1 MFLAIILKTITG
13 VIYHI
18 YIYMYM
24 YRQIVNP
31 ITGRKVNINGN
42 LGTEIIRNY
51 LNQIGGHDGP
61 CGLNSTTRRCKKS
74 ASWDRENCEIKNGR
88 CKNIKN
94 PKKKLTKIN
103 KQKKLVTQQKEVK
116 TKKVK
121 REIVKKESKTT
132 VNLNCNDF
140 ATNKGKKC
148 PNCCSQHYDKCKWVS
163 RQPKGKGCQ
172 NKESLVVRTE
182 KKTKPK
188 KIKEVEEDLPVT
200 TNITRIEY
208 PELSRREINEVVA
221 SIERYIQYHSGYGGH
236 YLSRQKKKERKNRYL
251 ENKNTKKTM
260 ERCQTHKLPKMP
272 KLRGNYKMVSI
283 AGPVGLDY
291 IQFKNTEIFLFP
303 EKHQFG
309 VDEDRI
315 KRVKYDKYHIPIVEV
330 YQAITDSNLCVDIYH
345 EDLRFRQ
352 KILEGGKELKY
363 QNMEDARGKYASYT
377 SIIDNYGY
385 GKYAYNWGAK
395 PENLRNTF
403 FHYGEFR
410 TSISSNFAIWDLL
423 QKIDSW
429 SGRINPALE
438 NTGLTLNALNTLRL
452 NYLSTPRIIAK
463 LAEAYCLRDDFETA
477 IREIF
482 PDKICELLFD
492 FNALKYYNNN
502 WMHPIRK
509 EIAECPHKTKLERFI
524 KRHIDGIKNKNTF
537 ADSSHWYFEQPGRTR
552 SIRRYLS
559 NLGENINLTSF
570 FNSLY
575 IDNKTKK
582 ILKQTRF
589 AATHTSILFE
599 TALYLG
605 DFLTDLYDLS
615 RLLRYIEERNT
626 NIVLYYGGW
635 AHPWTVRKYFLEEFK
650 NSRDIKVHKSY
661 GRFNLGNNFWSDDWE
676 DQNRKINR
684 ESYSFEMPYTD
695 FKTLFVRKNSN
706 GSTLMDI
713 TQNNLTT
720 SYNNPRSRESGDT
733 MSGDWDLYSLVD
745 EGQLT
750 YSKNDLNKGFIKID

>member
-1 MFLAIILKTITG
+1 
-13 VIYHI
+13 
-18 YIYMYM
+18 MYK
-24 YRQIVNP
+24 QIVNP

-42 LGTEIIRNY
+42 LGTKIIRNY
-51 LNQIGGHDGP
+51 LDQIGGHNGP
-61 CGLNSTTRRCKKS
+61 CGLNSSTGRCKKTT
-74 ASWDRENCEIKNGR
+74 SWDRENCEIKNGR
-88 CKNIKN
+88 CKNIK
-94 PKKKLTKIN
+94 KS
-103 KQKKLVTQQKEVK
+103 KKLVKEQKTVKREKVAKQQKE
-116 TKKVK
+116 TKSSVD
-121 REIVKKESKTT
+121 I
-132 VNLNCNDF
+132 NCNDF
-140 ATNKGKKC
+140 VTNKGKKC
-148 PNCCSQHYDKCKWVS
+148 PDCCSQHYDKCKWVP
-163 RQPKGKGCQ
+163 RQPRGKGCQ
-172 NKESLVVRTE
+172 NKDSHNTKTS
-182 KKTKPK
+182 KKTTGK
-188 KIKEVEEDLPVT
+188 KQQVSDDLPVSTSVTRT
-200 TNITRIEY
+200 TY
-208 PELSRREINEVVA
+208 PELSRRELTEVVA
-221 SIERYIQYHSGYGGH
+221 SIERFIRYHSGYGGH
-236 YLSRQKKKERKNRYL
+236 YLSRQKERARKSRYL

-260 ERCQTHKLPKMP
+260 ERCRSHTLPKMP
-272 KLRGNYKMVSI
+272 KLTGNYKMVSI

-291 IQFKNTEIFLFP
+291 IQFKNTEIFLLP
-303 EKHQFG
+303 EKHKFG
-309 VDEDRI
+309 EDEERI
-315 KRVKYDKYHIPIVEV
+315 KKKKYDKYHIPIVEL
-330 YQAITDSNLCVDIYH
+330 YQTLTDSELCVDIYH

-363 QNMEDARGKYASYT
+363 QNLEDDRGKYTSYT

-423 QKIDSW
+423 QEIDSW
-429 SGRINPALE
+429 SGSVNPALE
-438 NTGLTLNALNTLRL
+438 NTGLTLNALNSLRL
-452 NYLSTPRIIAK
+452 NYLSTPTIIAK

-524 KRHIDGIKNKNTF
+524 KRHIDGVKNKNTF

-559 NLGENINLTSF
+559 LLGDNINLTNF

-575 IDNKTKK
+575 LDNKTKK
-582 ILKQTRF
+582 TLKQTRF
-589 AATHTSILFE
+589 AATHTSILYE
-599 TALYLG
+599 AALYLG
-605 DFLTDLYDLS
+605 DLLTDLYDLS

-661 GRFNLGNNFWSDDWE
+661 GRFNLNGNFWSDDWE
-676 DQNRKINR
+676 DQNSKINR
-684 ESYSFEMPYTD
+684 ESYSFEMPYKD

-713 TQNNLTT
+713 TQNSLTT
-720 SYNNPRSRESGDT
+720 NYNNPRSRTMGNT
-733 MSGDWDLYSLVD
+733 MSGDWDLFSLVG
-745 EGQLT
+745 ENKLT
-750 YSKNDLNKGFIKID
+750 YSKNDKNKGFKKV